1 METERHTDATE
12 SNASEDRG
20 DVMEGIRAHK
30 RKILMCKT
38 VRAVT
43 ETIGVIGMAT
53 TWIGVSHMTNS
64 SPALLPGA
72 TRIVAGLIIVTAAY
86 IVNKAVRYAK

>member
-1 METERHTDATE
+1 
-12 SNASEDRG
+12 
-20 DVMEGIRAHK
+20 MEGIRVHK
-30 RKILMCKT
+30 RKMRIRRY
-38 VRAVT
+38 VRAIA
-43 ETIGVIGMAT
+43 ETIGVIGMAA
-53 TWIGVSHMTNS
+53 TWIGVSRMTNS

>member
-1 METERHTDATE
+1 
-12 SNASEDRG
+12 
-20 DVMEGIRAHK
+20 MEGIRAHK
-30 RKILMCKT
+30 RKILICKI

-43 ETIGVIGMAT
+43 ETVGVIGMAA
-53 TWIGVSHMTNS
+53 TWIGVSRMTNS

-72 TRIVAGLIIVTAAY
+72 TRIVAGLVIVTVAY

>member
-1 METERHTDATE
+1 
-12 SNASEDRG
+12 
-20 DVMEGIRAHK
+20 MEGIRAHK
-30 RKILMCKT
+30 RKILICKI

-43 ETIGVIGMAT
+43 ETVGVIGMAA
-53 TWIGVSHMTNS
+53 TWIGISHMANS

>member
-1 METERHTDATE
+1 
-12 SNASEDRG
+12 
-20 DVMEGIRAHK
+20 MEGIRERK
-30 RKILMCKT
+30 RKKRIRKYI
-38 VRAVT
+38 RAVT
-43 ETIGVIGMAT
+43 ETAGFIGMAA

-86 IVNKAVRYAK
+86 IVNKAVKHAI

>member
-1 METERHTDATE
+1 MER
-12 SNASEDRG
+12 
-20 DVMEGIRAHK
+20 IRAHK
-30 RKILMCKT
+30 RKIMICKT

-43 ETIGVIGMAT
+43 ETVGVIGMAA

-86 IVNKAVRYAK
+86 IVNKAVRHAK

>member
-1 METERHTDATE
+1 M
-12 SNASEDRG
+12 
-20 DVMEGIRAHK
+20 GIKAHK
-30 RKILMCKT
+30 RKILICKT

-43 ETIGVIGMAT
+43 ETVGVIGMVA
-53 TWIGVSHMTNS
+53 TWIGVARMTNS

-86 IVNKAVRYAK
+86 IVNKVTRYA

>member
-1 METERHTDATE
+1 METETHRHAEKGKTTE
-12 SNASEDRG
+12 SG
-20 DVMEGIRAHK
+20 GYVMEGIRAHK
-30 RKILMCKT
+30 RKILICKT

-43 ETIGVIGMAT
+43 ETVGVIGMAA

-72 TRIVAGLIIVTAAY
+72 TRIVAGLVIVTVAY
-86 IVNKAVRYAK
+86 IVNKVTRYAK

>member
-1 METERHTDATE
+1 MA
-12 SNASEDRG
+12 
-20 DVMEGIRAHK
+20 GIKAHK
-30 RKILMCKT
+30 RKMRIRKA
-38 VRAVT
+38 VRMIT
-43 ETIGVIGMAT
+43 ETIGVIGMAA

-86 IVNKAVRYAK
+86 IVNKAVRHAK